1 MKNTTND
8 SMVKIENLI
17 ERYQPEFENVDSSE
31 MQAFLKEIQNLV
43 ASNNTLIL
51 KSVEDVLPLH
61 FFVDDYQRGYKWLPQ
76 QVTELLNDINEFDS
90 SKGEFYCL
98 QPVVVKHHSALNT
111 GEKGRWELIDGQQRM
126 TTIFMILSYLEYNDK
141 YTIEYRTRK
150 SSSVFLN
157 EYLPSTLA
165 FEQWDD
171 FIASQ
176 SSDNTADESLH
187 AADLDN
193 VDNYHFYTAY
203 KTIAA
208 WFTQP
213 GVEKTVWR
221 NKLLKHTK
229 FIWYAAREENES
241 VDRLQSIDI
250 FMRINSGK
258 IPLTNAELIK
268 ALFLN
273 NVVKQGKSE
282 IALFRQSELGLQ
294 WDMIE
299 HGLQDEEFWAFL
311 SPSSQS
317 SDHTTRIDLLFE
329 LRSQAI
335 QSGKHNKHSEADEF
349 TSFRFYNDKLL
360 AAIDKEKTVYDLW
373 HEVKQDYYRLLE
385 WYKNDD
391 LYHLV
396 GFIVSRDICS
406 VQDLWLLADRKSKS
420 DFKRELKK
428 IIAKELYG
436 YFENKELGQFDFDS
450 LHYNSKRK
458 NVISIFILFNISVH
472 RTNKTRFSF
481 KTYRDMSWD
490 IEHIHAQQS
499 KELDAVKQ
507 YQAWYSDQQTLLATN
522 HIPEAQKQQ
531 LIEALEHWYSQSQND
546 LTSHRELRNVYIELL
561 ESVVGEIPDDEVH
574 GIDNLCLLPSRVN
587 RSIGNEVFAI
597 KRERIINYERKQ
609 NLFIPI
615 GTKNVFS
622 KFYSDSVSQMYKWS
636 ESDKQGY
643 RNALKGCLNYYLDV
657 EGNEE

>member
-1 MKNTTND
+1 MTNQTSD

-17 ERYQPEFENVDSSE
+17 ERYQPEFTNVHSAE
-31 MQAFLKEIQNLV
+31 MQVFLKEIQNLV

-51 KSVEDVLPLH
+51 KSVADVLPLH

-111 GEKGRWELIDGQQRM
+111 GEKGCWELIDGQQRM
-126 TTIFMILSYLEYNDK
+126 TTIFMILSYLEHQQK

-165 FEQWDD
+165 YEQWDD

-176 SSDNTADESLH
+176 SFDSETEEALH
-187 AADLDN
+187 AAELDN

-203 KTIAA
+203 KTIAEWFKQPDVDKFA
-208 WFTQP
+208 WS
-213 GVEKTVWR
+213 
-221 NKLLKHTK
+221 NKLLNHTK
-229 FIWYAAREENES
+229 FIWYAAREEDES

-273 NVVKQGKSE
+273 NVLKQDKNE
-282 IALFRQSELGLQ
+282 IDLFRQSELSLQ

-311 SPSSQS
+311 SSSNKP
-317 SDHTTRIDLLFE
+317 SDHTTRIDMLFD
-329 LRSQAI
+329 LRKQAAHFGKRNK
-335 QSGKHNKHSEADEF
+335 QSESDEF
-349 TSFRFYNDKLL
+349 SSFHFYNDKLL
-360 AAIDKEKTVYDLW
+360 GAADKEKTVYDLW
-373 HEVKQDYYRLLE
+373 HEVKKDYYRLLE
-385 WYKNDD
+385 WFKDD
-391 LYHLV
+391 ELYHLV
-396 GFIVSRDICS
+396 GFIVSRDIRN
-406 VQDLWLLADRKSKS
+406 VQDLWQLADRKGKS
-420 DFKRELKK
+420 EFALELRK
-428 IIAKELYG
+428 IIAEELYG

-450 LHYNSKRK
+450 MHYNAKRK

-507 YQAWYSDQQTLLATN
+507 YQTWYDDQQALLGSN
-522 HIPEAQKQQ
+522 HIPEVQKQE
-531 LIEALEHWYSQSQND
+531 LIEALEHWYSKSSHD
-546 LTSHRELRNVYIELL
+546 LTSHRELRNTYIELL

-587 RSIGNEVFAI
+587 RSIGNEIFSV
-597 KRERIINYERKQ
+597 KRERIINYEREQ
-609 NLFIPI
+609 HLFIPI

-643 RNALKGCLNYYLDV
+643 RNALEDCFNYYLDV
-657 EGNEE
+657 KGNEE